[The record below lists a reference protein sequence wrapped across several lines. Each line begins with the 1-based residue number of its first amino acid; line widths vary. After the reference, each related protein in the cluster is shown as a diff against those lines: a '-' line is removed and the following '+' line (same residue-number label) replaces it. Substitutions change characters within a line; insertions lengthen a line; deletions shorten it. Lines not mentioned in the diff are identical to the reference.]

1 MTGEP
6 KTYLKV
12 SAAEIR
18 SAIDRD
24 DYAWLCEHVFIPT
37 VIDVLRAERTT
48 ALMNGPRPR
57 SRRRI
62 GRGRSHQTRINSE
75 RISPAPA

>member
-1 MTGEP
+1 MNDEP

-18 SAIDRD
+18 AAIDRG
-24 DYAWLCEHVFIPT
+24 DYEWMCQHVFIPT
-37 VIDVLRAERTT
+37 VVDMLRSERTV

-57 SRRRI
+57 SRRRTD
-62 GRGRSHQTRINSE
+62 RSRSHRNRTRSMTE
-75 RISPAPA
+75 FRP

>member
-1 MTGEP
+1 MTEEP
-6 KTYLKV
+6 KSSIKV
-12 SAAEIR
+12 NAAEIQ
-18 SAIDRD
+18 AAMDRD

-37 VIDVLRAERTT
+37 VVDMLRAERTV

-62 GRGRSHQTRINSE
+62 GRGRSHRTRINSE